1 VSDSVLTVRDLRAT
15 AVNAPLA
22 RPITT
27 ASGAIPSA
35 PLVLID
41 VTTVEGITG
50 RSYIFGYTALTLRP
64 LLAVL
69 GTAAWLSYT
78 GSEEEAQELFD
89 ARLATS
95 ARVLEVLVARQ
106 VEKATVAAPIVIELP
121 GPLEAKHHDKPGPLG
136 HYYETKI
143 AFQVHDSSGRVLVR
157 SASAPGAPFAPL
169 DPGFT
174 TLDIGGD
181 DWRVFTLRAGDAW
194 VQVAERDDVRGELAE
209 KLAFAAAA
217 PLFAGIPL
225 LLVLLS
231 LVIRH
236 GLTPLSALAHQVAAR
251 QPGSIAPITLARN
264 PAEIAPLVE
273 ALNGLLS
280 RVRHALERERRF
292 TADAAHELRT
302 PLAALKV
309 HAQNAA
315 RASTEAERRA
325 SLERMLQ
332 GLERT
337 VYLAEQMLALSRAAA
352 PGEAG
357 RVELRALAQEAIEA
371 VQPRAQERRVSIELA
386 AQGDDAVR
394 GERQKLL
401 SLVTN
406 LLDNAVRYGPEGG
419 RVRLELVRDG
429 AELRLAVD
437 DAGPGIPPELR
448 ARIFESYY
456 RIPGSAGTG
465 SGLGL
470 AIVKEIAQAHG
481 ARVAVEDGP
490 GGRGTRVVV
499 RFPAA

>member
-1 VSDSVLTVRDLRAT
+1 MRAT
-15 AVNAPLA
+15 PGTA
-22 RPITT
+22 RSIRTLLLVGT
-27 ASGAIPSA
+27 SA
-35 PLVLID
+35 
-41 VTTVEGITG
+41 T
-50 RSYIFGYTALTLRP
+50 

-69 GTAAWLSYT
+69 GAAAWLSYT

-121 GPLEAKHHDKPGPLG
+121 GPLEAEHHDKPGPLG

-157 SASAPGAPFAPL
+157 SASALDVPFAPL

-174 TLDIGGD
+174 TLDIGGH

-217 PLFAGIPL
+217 PLLAGIPL

-280 RVRHALERERRF
+280 RVRDALERERRF

-309 HAQNAA
+309 HGQNAA
-315 RASTEAERRA
+315 RASSAAEREV
-325 SLERMLQ
+325 SLQRMLQ

-337 VYLAEQMLALSRAAA
+337 VYLAEQMLAYSRAAA
-352 PGEAG
+352 PGDASRQERVALAPLLREATEG
-357 RVELRALAQEAIEA
+357 IEPRAREQGCRVETVVDPAAAEAA
-371 VQPRAQERRVSIELA
+371 VS
-386 AQGDDAVR
+386 GD
-394 GERQKLL
+394 RQNLL

-406 LLDNAVRYGPEGG
+406 LLDNAVRYGPERG
-419 RVRLELVRDG
+419 RVRAD
-429 AELRLAVD
+429 LRREGNAVMLSVSD
-437 DAGPGIPPELR
+437 EGPGIPTGLR
-448 ARIFESYY
+448 KRVFESYY
-456 RIPGSAGTG
+456 RIPGTAGSG
-465 SGLGL
+465 GGLGL
-470 AIVKEIAQAHG
+470 AIVREIAETHG
-481 ARVAVEDGP
+481 ARVAIEDGP
-490 GGRGTRVVV
+490 GGRGTQVVV
-499 RFPAA
+499 RFPAT